1 MSAPALTVRPP
12 PVLARLVSTG
22 AGIALLWGVVTF
34 VGVAAVSRGPGVGP
48 AEAAVLAAAG
58 AEPSGADASAHVPA
72 AHVPAALGP
81 LAARLAHAVTRPL
94 GLSHLGG
101 YRLAGALAAG
111 LLAAI
116 VALLAAD
123 LAEAG
128 RGPSPAWAAA
138 LAPGLVLLA
147 PRLLHLAV
155 VSTPDVL
162 AAALSLGVIWA
173 YRRAA
178 LHDPARPRAGRGRRL
193 VHALAAG
200 VLFGLAV
207 AARLDAVLL
216 LPALAIHAAL
226 VRAVRGAPPTAT
238 PAPLP
243 PRDDADPGDAL
254 AEDLEARLHGVP
266 LALAAMAVLGP
277 VVAVVLWPQLAAHPL
292 RAAAAFLQPE
302 AGLTWRGA
310 PLARHRPPLGYPLLY
325 TALATPAALLVT
337 WIGGAAHAAA
347 RLAHAVRRDPGVDFA
362 DELLLLLAV
371 ALPFAAAQA
380 GLAPLAAGYRPWVAA
395 LPALAVLAARAL
407 VSAARSAWPERAAAL
422 TGALALLVLYPAARG
437 AFAAWPVPGAW
448 WGELAGGAPGATGRR
463 LPRQERGEA
472 VAPLLAAVNE
482 RARDGARI
490 RWIGVPPEAVR
501 AYARDGRLR
510 PDLGV
515 AEELAAADLA
525 VAVLDGGSRDE
536 EYRAWAAFRTDRP
549 ADGVFLDEVPLAWIY
564 ARPGAWR

>member
-1 MSAPALTVRPP
+1 VSAPAVTLRARRA
-12 PVLARLVSTG
+12 LARLASTG
-22 AGIALLWGVVTF
+22 AGIALLWGAVTF
-34 VGVAAVSRGPGVGP
+34 VGVAAGSRGPGVGP

-58 AEPSGADASAHVPA
+58 AEPAGAAPPAHA
-72 AHVPAALGP
+72 PAALGP
-81 LAARLAHAVTRPL
+81 LAARLTHAVTRPL
-94 GLSHLGG
+94 GLSHLAG

-116 VALLAAD
+116 VAILAAD
-123 LAEAG
+123 LAG
-128 RGPSPAWAAA
+128 LAAA
-138 LAPGLVLLA
+138 GLAPGLVLLA
-147 PRLLHLAV
+147 PRLLQLAA

-162 AAALSLGVIWA
+162 AAALSLGVVWA

-178 LHDPARPRAGRGRRL
+178 LHDASRPRAGRGRRL

-207 AARLDAVLL
+207 AARLDALLL
-216 LPALAIHAAL
+216 LPALALHTAL
-226 VRAVRGAPPTAT
+226 VRAVRGAPPSAT

-277 VVAVVLWPQLAAHPL
+277 VVAVMLWPQLLAHPL
-292 RAAAAFLQPE
+292 RVTAAFLQPE

-310 PLARHRPPLGYPLLY
+310 PLAGHRTPLGYPLLY
-325 TALATPAALLVT
+325 TVFATPAALLVA
-337 WIGGAAHAAA
+337 WVGGAAHAAA
-347 RLAHAVRRDPGVDFA
+347 RLARAVRRDPGVDFA
-362 DELLLLLAV
+362 DELLLLLAA

-395 LPALAVLAARAL
+395 LPALGVLAARAL
-407 VSAARSAWPERAAAL
+407 VSAARSAWPERAPAL

-437 AFAAWPVPGAW
+437 AVSAWPVPGAW
-448 WGELAGGAPGATGRR
+448 WGELAGGAPGGAGRG

-472 VAPLLAAVNE
+472 AAPLLAAVNE
-482 RARDGARI
+482 RARAGARI

-510 PDLGV
+510 ADLAV